1 MKGTTMPTERPFTR
15 KETPMRL
22 PSCRLQAS
30 LKLQTIT
37 LLLFITFVAAAC
49 GGNGDSTTTT
59 TPDANVTNVTDAQD
73 GTSTSVEPNDGQ
85 PQQPETA
92 TQTPANSN
100 TQNNSSFP
108 MTFTN
113 CEKEFTLDSPPERV
127 MLMEAAAPS
136 LLFAAGAMD
145 RVIARI
151 EDFPEE
157 YYTANELEVLNSI
170 PALIE
175 AEHTSTGGVE
185 VSREAII
192 KFNPDIV
199 IGYDTATITHDTLAD
214 VGIQLYVMPPFC
226 DNPPTP
232 SFQSITDEVRF
243 YGELFGT
250 TETANANAAALET
263 IVASSADAPV
273 AEGKTAAAL
282 YVSSDGSAIYAYS
295 SLGMVH
301 PLMEAL
307 GMTNVFAELSERV
320 PEVSIEEVIGRNP
333 EILVLL
339 YDDFGLTPEEIS
351 ALVTELP
358 GAESITAVEQGD
370 VYPLLFN
377 FAEPPTPLVV
387 QGLSELSSQITE

>member
-1 MKGTTMPTERPFTR
+1 MK
-15 KETPMRL
+15 L
-22 PSCRLQAS
+22 PSLRLQSSLRLQAF
-30 LKLQTIT
+30 T
-37 LLLFITFVAAAC
+37 LILFITFVAAAC

-59 TPDANVTNVTDAQD
+59 TPDANVTNVTETNVTDAQD
-73 GTSTSVEPNDGQ
+73 GTPTSVGTNNGQ
-85 PQQPETA
+85 SEQPEA
-92 TQTPANSN
+92 VTQTTSN
-100 TQNNSSFP
+100 DSSFP
-108 MTFTN
+108 LTFTN
-113 CEKEFTLDSPPERV
+113 CGKEFTLDSPPERV

-157 YYTANELEVLNSI
+157 YYTDDELAVLKNI

-232 SFQSITDEVRF
+232 SFESITEEVRF
-243 YGELFGT
+243 YGKLFGT
-250 TETANANAAALET
+250 TETANANAAALEAK
-263 IVASSADAPV
+263 VASAADAPV

-339 YDDFGLTPEEIS
+339 YEDAGLGLTPEEII

-358 GAESITAVEQGD
+358 GADSITAVEQGN

-387 QGLSELSSQITE
+387 QGLSELSSQITK